1 MAVLNETPA
10 GERLHITFFGKRN
23 AGKSSVVNAVTGQ
36 DLAVVSEK
44 AGTTTDPVEKTMEI
58 LPLGPVLIVD
68 TPGTDDVG
76 ELGEKRVERS
86 YREMERTDIAI
97 LVVDGE
103 KGLSAEDR
111 DLIERFEAKQ
121 LPYLV
126 VYNKADLIETRRS
139 LKDNEIEVSAKSG
152 WHIRELKDK
161 IAAIKPQ
168 SQEKPIIR
176 DLVDPGDIVVLVIP
190 IDASAPK
197 GRLILPQQQVLREL
211 LDIGAMGIC
220 CRETELPQ
228 TLEALSHPP
237 ALVVTDS
244 QAFKKVAAVVPTT
257 VRLTSFSILMA
268 RHKGFLK
275 TAVEGVKKLDTLKD
289 GDIILMAEGCTHHR
303 QCQDI
308 GTVKLPH
315 WIEKKTGR
323 RLVFETSS
331 GKGFPKDLS
340 RYAMVVHCGGCMQNG
355 REIRSRM
362 EEAVRQGVPFSNY
375 GTVIAEINGILPR
388 SLEVLDGHLE

>member
-44 AGTTTDPVEKTMEI
+44 AGTTTDPVEKAMEI

-76 ELGEKRVERS
+76 DLGEKRVARS
-86 YREMERTDIAI
+86 YREMARTDIAV

-103 KGLSAEDR
+103 KGLSDEDQ
-111 DLIERFEAKQ
+111 DLIGRFKAKN

-126 VYNKADLIETRRS
+126 VYNKADLAEGNRS
-139 LKDNEIEVSAKSG
+139 LKANEIEVSAKTG

-161 IAAIKPQ
+161 LASMNPQIKEQ
-168 SQEKPIIR
+168 PIIK
-176 DLVDPGDIVVLVIP
+176 DLVKTGDVVVLVIP

-228 TLEALSHPP
+228 TLEALTHAP

-244 QAFKKVAAVVPTT
+244 QAFKKVASVVPPA
-257 VRLTSFSILMA
+257 VKLTSFSILMA

-275 TAVEGVKKLDTLKD
+275 TAVQGVKQLYALQD
-289 GDIILMAEGCTHHR
+289 GDKILMAEGCTHHR

-315 WIEKKTGR
+315 WIEKKTGKS
-323 RLVFETSS
+323 LVFETSS
-331 GKGFPKDLS
+331 GKGFPGDLR
-340 RYAMVVHCGGCMQNG
+340 RYALVVHCGGCMQNA

-362 EEAVRQGVPFSNY
+362 EEAVRQGIPFTNY

-388 SLEVLDGHLE
+388 SLEVLDGHWE

>member
-44 AGTTTDPVEKTMEI
+44 AGTTTDPVEKAMEI

-76 ELGEKRVERS
+76 DLGEKRVARS
-86 YREMERTDIAI
+86 YREMARTDIAV
-97 LVVDGE
+97 LVVDGK
-103 KGLSAEDR
+103 KGLSDEDQ
-111 DLIERFEAKQ
+111 DLIGRFKAKN

-126 VYNKADLIETRRS
+126 VYNKADLAEGNRS
-139 LKDNEIEVSAKSG
+139 LKANEIEVSAKTG

-161 IAAIKPQ
+161 LASMNPQIKEQ
-168 SQEKPIIR
+168 PIIK
-176 DLVDPGDIVVLVIP
+176 DLVKTGDVVVLVIP

-228 TLEALSHPP
+228 TLEALTHAP

-244 QAFKKVAAVVPTT
+244 QAFKKVASVVPPA
-257 VRLTSFSILMA
+257 VKLTSFSILMA

-275 TAVEGVKKLDTLKD
+275 TAVQGVKQLYALQD
-289 GDIILMAEGCTHHR
+289 GNKILMAEGCTHHR

-315 WIEKKTGR
+315 WIEKKTGKS
-323 RLVFETSS
+323 LVFETSS
-331 GKGFPKDLS
+331 GKGFPGDLR
-340 RYAMVVHCGGCMQNG
+340 RYALVVHCGGCMQNA

-362 EEAVRQGVPFSNY
+362 EEAIRQGIPFTNY

-388 SLEVLDGHLE
+388 SLEVLDGHWE

>member
-44 AGTTTDPVEKTMEI
+44 AGTTTDPVEKAMEI

-76 ELGEKRVERS
+76 DLGEKRVARS
-86 YREMERTDIAI
+86 YREMARTDIAV

-103 KGLSAEDR
+103 KGLSDEDQ
-111 DLIERFEAKQ
+111 DLIARFKAKN

-126 VYNKADLIETRRS
+126 VYNKADLAEGNRS
-139 LKDNEIEVSAKSG
+139 LKANEIEVSAKTG

-161 IAAIKPQ
+161 LASMNPQIKEQ
-168 SQEKPIIR
+168 PIIK
-176 DLVDPGDIVVLVIP
+176 DLVKTGDVVVLVIP

-228 TLEALSHPP
+228 TLEALTHAP

-244 QAFKKVAAVVPTT
+244 QAFKKVASVVPPA
-257 VRLTSFSILMA
+257 VKLTSFSILMA

-275 TAVEGVKKLDTLKD
+275 TAVQGVKQLYALQD
-289 GDIILMAEGCTHHR
+289 GDKILMAEGCTHHR

-315 WIEKKTGR
+315 WIEKKTGKS
-323 RLVFETSS
+323 LVFETSS
-331 GKGFPKDLS
+331 GKGFPGDLR
-340 RYAMVVHCGGCMQNG
+340 RYALVVHCGGCMQNA

-362 EEAVRQGVPFSNY
+362 EEAVRQGIPFTNY

-388 SLEVLDGHLE
+388 SLEVLDGHWE

>member
-10 GERLHITFFGKRN
+10 GERLHITFFGRRN

-44 AGTTTDPVEKTMEI
+44 AGTTTDPVEKAMEI

-68 TPGTDDVG
+68 TPGTDDEG
-76 ELGEKRVERS
+76 ELGEKRVARS
-86 YREMERTDIAI
+86 YREMERTDIAV

-103 KGLSAEDR
+103 KGPSDEDQ
-111 DLIERFEAKQ
+111 DLIARFEEKK

-126 VYNKADLIETRRS
+126 VYNKADLVEKNRS
-139 LKDNEIEVSAKSG
+139 LKANEIEVSAKTG

-161 IAAIKPQ
+161 LAALQPQ
-168 SQEKPIIR
+168 TKEQPIIK
-176 DLVDPGDIVVLVIP
+176 DLVTAGDVVVLVIP

-211 LDIGAMGIC
+211 LDVGAMGIC

-228 TLEALSHPP
+228 TLEALNHPP

-244 QAFKKVAAVVPTT
+244 QAFKKVASVVPLT
-257 VRLTSFSILMA
+257 VKLTSFSILMA

-275 TAVEGVKKLDTLKD
+275 TAVQGVKKLYDLQD
-289 GDIILMAEGCTHHR
+289 GDRILMAEGCTHHR

-315 WIEKKTGR
+315 WIEKKSDWH
-323 RLVFETSS
+323 LVFETSS
-331 GKGFPKDLS
+331 GKGFPKDLR

-362 EEAVRQGVPFSNY
+362 EEAVRQGVPFTNY
-375 GTVIAEINGILPR
+375 GTIIAEINGILPR
-388 SLEVLDGHLE
+388 SLEVLDGHWE

>member
-44 AGTTTDPVEKTMEI
+44 AGTTTDPVEKAMEI

-76 ELGEKRVERS
+76 DLGEKRVARS
-86 YREMERTDIAI
+86 YREMARTDIAV

-103 KGLSAEDR
+103 KGLSDEDQ
-111 DLIERFEAKQ
+111 DLIGRFKAKN

-126 VYNKADLIETRRS
+126 VYNKADLAEGNRS
-139 LKDNEIEVSAKSG
+139 LKANEIEVSAKTG

-161 IAAIKPQ
+161 LASMNPQIKEQ
-168 SQEKPIIR
+168 PIIK
-176 DLVDPGDIVVLVIP
+176 DLVKTGDVVVLVIP

-228 TLEALSHPP
+228 TLEALTHAP

-244 QAFKKVAAVVPTT
+244 QAFKKVASVVPPA
-257 VRLTSFSILMA
+257 VKLTSFSILMA

-275 TAVEGVKKLDTLKD
+275 TAVQGVKQLYALQD
-289 GDIILMAEGCTHHR
+289 GDKILMAEGCTHHR

-315 WIEKKTGR
+315 WIEKKTGKS
-323 RLVFETSS
+323 LVFETSS
-331 GKGFPKDLS
+331 GKGFPGDLR
-340 RYAMVVHCGGCMQNG
+340 RYALVVHCGGCMQNA

-362 EEAVRQGVPFSNY
+362 EEAIRQGIPFTNY

-388 SLEVLDGHLE
+388 SLEVLDGHWE

>member
-44 AGTTTDPVEKTMEI
+44 AGTTTDPVEKAMEI

-76 ELGEKRVERS
+76 DLGEKRVARS
-86 YREMERTDIAI
+86 YREMARTDIAV

-103 KGLSAEDR
+103 KGLSDEDQ
-111 DLIERFEAKQ
+111 DLIGRFKAKN

-126 VYNKADLIETRRS
+126 VYNKADLAEGNRS
-139 LKDNEIEVSAKSG
+139 LKANEIEVSAKTG

-161 IAAIKPQ
+161 LASMNPQIKEQ
-168 SQEKPIIR
+168 PIIK
-176 DLVDPGDIVVLVIP
+176 DLVKTGDVVVLVIP

-228 TLEALSHPP
+228 TLEALTHAP

-244 QAFKKVAAVVPTT
+244 QAFKKVASVVPPA
-257 VRLTSFSILMA
+257 VKLTSFSILMA

-275 TAVEGVKKLDTLKD
+275 TAVQGVKQLYALQD
-289 GDIILMAEGCTHHR
+289 GDKILMAEGCTHHR

-315 WIEKKTGR
+315 WIEKKTGKS
-323 RLVFETSS
+323 LVFETSS
-331 GKGFPKDLS
+331 GKGFPGDLR
-340 RYAMVVHCGGCMQNG
+340 RYALVVHCGGCMQNA
-355 REIRSRM
+355 REVRSRM
-362 EEAVRQGVPFSNY
+362 EEAVRQGIPFTNY

-388 SLEVLDGHLE
+388 SLEVLDGHWE

>member
-44 AGTTTDPVEKTMEI
+44 AGTTTDPVEKAMEI

-76 ELGEKRVERS
+76 DLGEKRVARS
-86 YREMERTDIAI
+86 YREMARTDIAV

-103 KGLSAEDR
+103 KGLSDEDQ
-111 DLIERFEAKQ
+111 DLIGRFKAKN

-126 VYNKADLIETRRS
+126 VYNKADLAEGNRS
-139 LKDNEIEVSAKSG
+139 LKANEIEVSAKTG

-161 IAAIKPQ
+161 LASMNPQIKEQ
-168 SQEKPIIR
+168 PIIK
-176 DLVDPGDIVVLVIP
+176 DLVKTGDVVVLVIP

-228 TLEALSHPP
+228 TLEALTHAP

-244 QAFKKVAAVVPTT
+244 QAFKKVAAVVPPA
-257 VRLTSFSILMA
+257 VKLTSFSILMA

-275 TAVEGVKKLDTLKD
+275 TAVQGVKQLYALQD
-289 GDIILMAEGCTHHR
+289 GDKILMAEGCTHHR

-315 WIEKKTGR
+315 WIEKKTGKS
-323 RLVFETSS
+323 LVFETSS
-331 GKGFPKDLS
+331 GKGFPGDLR
-340 RYAMVVHCGGCMQNG
+340 RYALVVHCGGCMQNA
-355 REIRSRM
+355 REVRSRM
-362 EEAVRQGVPFSNY
+362 EEAVRQGIPFTNY

-388 SLEVLDGHLE
+388 SLEVLDGHWE

>member
-44 AGTTTDPVEKTMEI
+44 AGTTTDPVEKAMEI

-76 ELGEKRVERS
+76 DLGEKRVARS
-86 YREMERTDIAI
+86 YREMARTDIAV

-103 KGLSAEDR
+103 KGLSDEDQ
-111 DLIERFEAKQ
+111 DLIGRFKAKN

-126 VYNKADLIETRRS
+126 VYNKADLAEGNRS
-139 LKDNEIEVSAKSG
+139 LKANEIEVSAKTG

-161 IAAIKPQ
+161 LASMNPQIKEQ
-168 SQEKPIIR
+168 PIIK
-176 DLVDPGDIVVLVIP
+176 DLVKTGDVVVLVIP

-211 LDIGAMGIC
+211 LDIGAMGFC

-228 TLEALSHPP
+228 TLEALTHAP

-244 QAFKKVAAVVPTT
+244 QAFKKVASVVPPA
-257 VRLTSFSILMA
+257 VKLTSFSILMA

-275 TAVEGVKKLDTLKD
+275 TAVQGVKQLYALQD
-289 GDIILMAEGCTHHR
+289 GDKILMAEGCTHHR

-315 WIEKKTGR
+315 WIEKKTGKS
-323 RLVFETSS
+323 LVFETSS
-331 GKGFPKDLS
+331 GKGFPGDLR
-340 RYAMVVHCGGCMQNG
+340 RYALVVHCGGCMQNA

-362 EEAVRQGVPFSNY
+362 EEAIRQGIPFTNY

-388 SLEVLDGHLE
+388 SLEVLDGHWE